1 MVRSPADRCSGPLE
15 RHWIDSEGVRL
26 HVRRAGPADGPLV
39 VLLHGFP
46 EFWYGWYRQIPA
58 LAEAGYRVVVPDQR
72 GYNRS
77 DAPQA
82 VAAYDMDRLVDD
94 VCAVIDAADREQ
106 ASVVGHD
113 WGAMVG
119 WHLAH
124 AHPERLRRL
133 AVLNVPH
140 PHVFRE
146 TLRSSPTQLL
156 RSTYALFF
164 QLPVVPEWLLGRD
177 DGHLLAALLRWSSHP
192 DTFTDTDLAIYRKSW
207 RRSGRLRGMLHWYR
221 AAARRALRTA
231 PPTDPIDVPTLVI
244 WGAQDAALSRR
255 MAAPSAAMCTDGRLE
270 VLDDATHWVQHDAP
284 AIVNRLLL
292 DHLGVGNGRM
302 GERGKGR
309 GGEMSNS

>member
-1 MVRSPADRCSGPLE
+1 MVSEPADRISVPVE
-15 RHWIDSEGVRL
+15 QTWIDGAGVRL
-26 HVRRAGPADGPLV
+26 HAQAAGPNDGPLV

-46 EFWYGWYRQIPA
+46 EFWYGWRHQLSA

-77 DAPQA
+77 DAPRP
-82 VAAYDMDRLVDD
+82 VSAYDLDRLVDD
-94 VCAVIDAADREQ
+94 VCAVIDAAGRDR
-106 ASVVGHD
+106 AAVVGHD

-146 TLRSSPTQLL
+146 TLRSSPGQLL

-164 QLPVVPEWLLGRD
+164 QLPAVPEWLLGRN
-177 DGHLLAALLRWSSHP
+177 DGQLLAALLRGSGRTG
-192 DTFTDTDLAIYRKSW
+192 TFDDTDLAIYRRAW
-207 RRSGRLRGMLHWYR
+207 QRPGRLRGMLHWYR

-231 PPTDPIDVPTLVI
+231 PPSAPIDVPTLVV
-244 WGAQDAALSRR
+244 WGAQDVALSRR
-255 MAAPSAAMCTDGRLE
+255 MAAPSAALCTDGQLKMIE
-270 VLDDATHWVQHDAP
+270 DATHWVQHDAP
-284 AIVNRLLL
+284 ATVNRLLL
-292 DHLGVGNGRM
+292 DHLAA
-302 GERGKGR
+302 
-309 GGEMSNS
+309 